1 MILNLINQT
10 VELLEEQGVYNN
22 FEGLDISL
30 NESLYEYGFIYS
42 EKNKVAIY
50 INQFGKL
57 DLLLDWSK
65 DELVQSY
72 KDCFDEWANLNEFLY
87 FTRCNNWNELSS
99 NVPNLVLSF
108 NQYYGIENSVLFDPY
123 NKGFNNINKI
133 KELLNRYL

>member
-1 MILNLINQT
+1 MILTLIDQT
-10 VELLEEQGVYNN
+10 VEFLEAKGVYNN

-30 NESLYEYGFIYS
+30 NESLSEYGFVYS

-72 KDCFDEWANLNEFLY
+72 KDCFDEWANLDKFLEFIG
-87 FTRCNNWNELSS
+87 CNNWNEASS
-99 NVPNLVLSF
+99 NLPNLVLSF
-108 NQYYGIENSVLFDPY
+108 NQYYGVENSILSDPY
-123 NKGFNNINKI
+123 NEGFDDINKI